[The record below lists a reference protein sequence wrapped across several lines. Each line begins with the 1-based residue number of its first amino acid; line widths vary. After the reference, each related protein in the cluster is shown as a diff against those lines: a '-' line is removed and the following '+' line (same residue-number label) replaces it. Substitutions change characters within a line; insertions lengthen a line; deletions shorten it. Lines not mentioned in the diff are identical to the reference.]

1 MLDDELKPVLT
12 ELQQYE
18 GRVLWLYLD
27 NADPPNATVGVG
39 CLVASVDAA
48 KRLPFHHITD
58 GLRATPDEIAQDFFR
73 VRSMRGGLPARAYRG
88 NIALSDADID
98 ALGFVRLREFLA
110 GLPGVFPGFDGFPL
124 SVRQVLLDLAWNV
137 GLGAEATSAHA
148 ATGLRAW
155 AGLRKACNSVPPDW
169 RAAAH
174 ECTTANPNHSPVREA
189 RNAYR
194 AKGFL
199 DAASAA

>member
-1 MLDDELKPVLT
+1 MTDDELRPVLT

-18 GRVLWLYLD
+18 GREHSLYLD
-27 NADPPNATVGVG
+27 NAEHPNVTVGVG
-39 CLVASVDAA
+39 CLISSVDAA
-48 KRLPFHHITD
+48 QRLPFHHITD
-58 GLRATPDEIAQDFFR
+58 GLRATPDEIARDFFR

-88 NIALSDADID
+88 SLALSDADID
-98 ALGFVRLREFLA
+98 ALGFSRLREFFA

-124 SVRQVLLDLAWNV
+124 SVRQVLLDLAFNV

-155 AGLRKACNSVPPDW
+155 VGLRAACNSVPPDW
-169 RAAAH
+169 RAASH
-174 ECTTANPNHSPVREA
+174 ECTTENPERDKGREA

-194 AKGFL
+194 SRGFL
-199 DAASAA
+199 LAAGMV